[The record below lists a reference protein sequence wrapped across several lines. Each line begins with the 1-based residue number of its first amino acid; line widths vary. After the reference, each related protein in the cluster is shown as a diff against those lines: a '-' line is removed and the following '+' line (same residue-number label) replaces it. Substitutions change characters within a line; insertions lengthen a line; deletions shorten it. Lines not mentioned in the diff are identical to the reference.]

1 MFVVS
6 KGKLYRFDF
15 VGFKERER
23 EEQRLRELEERNR
36 QEEEMRRREEA
47 EKYKDAEKIL
57 EVGLCIHV
65 SKMRIGKLY
74 FGNIT

>member
-1 MFVVS
+1 
-6 KGKLYRFDF
+6 
-15 VGFKERER
+15 
-23 EEQRLRELEERNR
+23 
-36 QEEEMRRREEA
+36 MRRREEA

-74 FGNIT
+74 FGNMTMLQIRPYFQPKITNILISPQKHM